1 MDLSIKKSPHSPSP
15 NFECEEIVY
24 KKQPF
29 KRSFSY
35 THFIK
40 KVR

>member
-1 MDLSIKKSPHSPSP
+1 MATPS
-15 NFECEEIVY
+15 VRQKRLY

-40 KVR
+40 K

>member
-1 MDLSIKKSPHSPSP
+1 MNKQKIPTFSASKL
-15 NFECEEIVY
+15 ECGEILY

-29 KRSFSY
+29 KRSFSC

-40 KVR
+40 

>member
-1 MDLSIKKSPHSPSP
+1 MFLNKKIPTFSAGKL
-15 NFECEEIVY
+15 ECRETLY

-29 KRSFSY
+29 KRSFSC

-40 KVR
+40 K